1 MGSLMKKIEDRVKRI
16 KELLEEK
23 KAEDVQIFDL
33 RDKGYFVDFV
43 VIGTSLGDKHTLA
56 LLDFLKEK
64 LKPEGEHFLKIQ
76 SSEDWVVIDLG
87 DIIVHIMTEAYRKR
101 YNIEEFLE
109 EIRKGEY

>member
-1 MGSLMKKIEDRVKRI
+1 MKTIEERVKKI

-23 KAEDVQIFDL
+23 KAEDVQVFDL
-33 RDKGYFVDFV
+33 REKGYFVDFV

-64 LKPEGEHFLKIQ
+64 LKPQGEDFLKVQ

-87 DIIVHIMTEAYRKR
+87 DILVHIMTKIYRER

-109 EIRKGEY
+109 EIKKIEK

>member
-1 MGSLMKKIEDRVKRI
+1 MKNIEKRVQRI

-43 VIGTSLGDKHTLA
+43 VIATSLGDKHTLA

-64 LKPEGEHFLKIQ
+64 LKPEGEQFLKIQ

-109 EIRKGEY
+109 EIKEQE

>member
-1 MGSLMKKIEDRVKRI
+1 MKKIEDRVKRI

-33 RDKGYFVDFV
+33 RNRGYFVDFV

-64 LKPEGEHFLKIQ
+64 LKPEGEEFLKVQ
-76 SSEDWVVIDLG
+76 TSDDWVVIDLG

-109 EIRKGEY
+109 EIKLGEYGE

>member
-1 MGSLMKKIEDRVKRI
+1 MKKIEDRVKRI

-33 RDKGYFVDFV
+33 RNKGYFVDFV

-64 LKPEGEHFLKIQ
+64 LKPEGEEFLKVQ
-76 SSEDWVVIDLG
+76 TSDDWVVIDLG

-109 EIRKGEY
+109 EIKKGEYGE

>member
-1 MGSLMKKIEDRVKRI
+1 MEKRVQRI

-43 VIGTSLGDKHTLA
+43 VIATSLGDKHTLA

-64 LKPEGEHFLKIQ
+64 LKPEGEQFLKIQ

-109 EIRKGEY
+109 EIKEQE

>member
-1 MGSLMKKIEDRVKRI
+1 MKSVEERAKRI
-16 KELLEEK
+16 KELLEDK

-33 RDKGYFVDFV
+33 KDKGYFVDFV
-43 VIGTSLGDKHTLA
+43 VIGTSLGDKHTTA

-64 LKPEGEHFLKIQ
+64 LKPEGEEFLKVQ
-76 SSEDWVVIDLG
+76 TSDDWVVIDLG
-87 DIIVHIMTEAYRKR
+87 DMIVHIMTEAYRKR

>member
-1 MGSLMKKIEDRVKRI
+1 MKTIEQRAQRI

-56 LLDFLKEK
+56 LLDYLKEK

-87 DIIVHIMTEAYRKR
+87 DIIVHIMTEAYRKK

-109 EIRKGEY
+109 EIRLGKYGE